1 MGSTTEETRPKS
13 EFESPSSARF
23 ARFARFPPFATLDL
37 DFIGFAMSEAASRPL
52 TRAASKQ
59 NYAAQPVTA
68 IRDKFEKSR
77 GHIKAHIVKD
87 CDFDDAF
94 ADLPMAPALPG
105 TDTFIGTP
113 PRPSHAVPSTPL
125 AEMRHRA
132 ATVRAALEAALP
144 KLPLVP
150 CDLEGRELALAEE
163 AALAYEPTG
172 RDIMQVLGQIAKN
185 MVVKDDLR
193 AEITE
198 ALQPVYTNITALG
211 AKTDNLNARLSVIEN
226 KDGIIADRVVLLEAE
241 IQKLQLSLTTSSSS
255 RSAGSFHSKPD
266 ASSMRISFKGFT
278 TEPPEARTMVISAF
292 MRQHFENVS
301 FTYIGIRMMG
311 PYDKKQPSDESFIQF
326 VCQEERDRIFNT
338 IVSKKLRA
346 SSSGKELAIGRSK
359 SDWIRK
365 RDFAMRESERL
376 IIARLRDRGQQDV
389 VKFEKSKAVRK
400 ITVAGVDAFVQNSG
414 DAIGEFK
421 GTFGD
426 LAIP

>member
-1 MGSTTEETRPKS
+1 M
-13 EFESPSSARF
+13 
-23 ARFARFPPFATLDL
+23 
-37 DFIGFAMSEAASRPL
+37 
-52 TRAASKQ
+52 
-59 NYAAQPVTA
+59 
-68 IRDKFEKSR
+68 
-77 GHIKAHIVKD
+77 
-87 CDFDDAF
+87 
-94 ADLPMAPALPG
+94 
-105 TDTFIGTP
+105 
-113 PRPSHAVPSTPL
+113 
-125 AEMRHRA
+125 
-132 ATVRAALEAALP
+132 
-144 KLPLVP
+144 
-150 CDLEGRELALAEE
+150 
-163 AALAYEPTG
+163 
-172 RDIMQVLGQIAKN
+172 
-185 MVVKDDLR
+185 
-193 AEITE
+193 
-198 ALQPVYTNITALG
+198 QPVYTNLNALG
-211 AKTDNLNARLSVIEN
+211 AKTDNLNARLSVIET
-226 KDGIIADRVVLLEAE
+226 KDGICADRVAFLEAE

-278 TEPPEARTMVISAF
+278 IEPPEARTMVISAF

-376 IIARLRDRGQQDV
+376 IIARLRDRGQQGV
-389 VKFEKSKAVRK
+389 VKFQKSKALRK
-400 ITVAGVDAFVQNSG
+400 ITVDGVDAFVQNSG

-421 GTFGD
+421 GMFVD